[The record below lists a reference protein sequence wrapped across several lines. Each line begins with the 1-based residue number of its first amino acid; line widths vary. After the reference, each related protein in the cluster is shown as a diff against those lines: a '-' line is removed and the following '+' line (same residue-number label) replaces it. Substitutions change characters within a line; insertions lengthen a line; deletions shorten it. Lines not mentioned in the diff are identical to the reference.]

1 MVVMTDGPNRLIARL
16 LHEENW
22 LTDVAT
28 VTVIDD
34 PNFTDATLIASNW
47 PHLQVRA
54 WNDLGLTIPEL
65 PGNVTVFSD
74 TWASGELYP
83 QSLFAGTDLVIAR
96 LPKSLDKLRD
106 LTENFARFANL
117 GAKFIATGMQKH
129 LNRSANG
136 VLEDYLGQVRA
147 SLGAFKSRALTG
159 VLLEPYT
166 ASQRFPRM
174 VTHPAL
180 DFGPQGQV
188 AGFTLVEHGGV
199 FAGSRIDIG
208 AHSLLES
215 LVSYLTT
222 HPDAAE
228 VNPELI
234 LDLGCG
240 NGTLSFASTHLFP
253 NARVTAT
260 DLSQVALASM
270 RLGGLANGVS
280 DRLHILRTDALD
292 GYAGPKADLILCNP
306 PFHQETTIET
316 DTALRM
322 FTNAATALA
331 PGGALW
337 TVFNS
342 HLKYPPLLRRLVGP
356 TKVVAQNRK
365 FVVCR
370 SFLA

>member
-1 MVVMTDGPNRLIARL
+1 MTDGPNRLIDRL
-16 LHEENW
+16 LNEENW
-22 LTDVAT
+22 LTNVAV

-34 PNFTDATLIASNW
+34 PNFSDAALVASNW

-54 WNDLGLTIPEL
+54 WSDLGLISPEL
-65 PGNVTVFSD
+65 PGNVEVFSE
-74 TWASGELYP
+74 TWAQGELYP
-83 QSLFAGTDLVIAR
+83 QALFEGTDLVIAR

-106 LTENFARFANL
+106 LTENFARFANM
-117 GAKFIATGMQKH
+117 GAKFIAVGVQKH

-136 VLEDYLGQVRA
+136 VLEEYLSQVRA

-159 VLLEPYT
+159 VLQQPYV
-166 ASQRFPRM
+166 ASQHFPRM

-180 DFGPQGQV
+180 DFGSQGQIT
-188 AGFTLVEHGGV
+188 GFTLVEHGGV

-208 AHSLLES
+208 AHSLLEA
-215 LVSYLTT
+215 LVGYLTT
-222 HPDAAE
+222 HPDATE
-228 VNPELI
+228 VNPDLI

-253 NARVTAT
+253 NAKITAT
-260 DLSQVALASM
+260 DLSQVALASI
-270 RLGGLANGVS
+270 RLGGFANGVS
-280 DRLHILRTDALD
+280 DRLQVLRTDALD
-292 GYAGPKADLILCNP
+292 GYSGPKADLILCNP
-306 PFHQETTIET
+306 PFHQGTAIET

-322 FTNAATALA
+322 FANAAGALA

-337 TVFNS
+337 TVFNG

-356 TKVVAQNRK
+356 TKVVTQNRK